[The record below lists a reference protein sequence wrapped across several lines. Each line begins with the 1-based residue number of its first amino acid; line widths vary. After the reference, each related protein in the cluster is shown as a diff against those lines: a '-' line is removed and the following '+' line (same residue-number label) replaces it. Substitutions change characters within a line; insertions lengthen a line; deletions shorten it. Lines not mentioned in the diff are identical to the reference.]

1 MAKISSIKSSGL
13 KSSTSSILTNSTS
26 GSVLSGILSLPNNNY
41 THGHLGTNNTLSS
54 NNTILATG
62 TSNIFSGHL
71 GTNNTILATGTSNIF
86 SGHLGTNNTILA
98 TGTSNIFSGYSYSS
112 ISSFVSLYDF
122 DDKTIDLEKLLS
134 FDEDKRKL
142 VLDLFYKFIDCSDSN
157 SKKLMY
163 NTLETYN
170 LFIDRKFLQRK
181 IKIGGI
187 I

>member
-54 NNTILATG
+54 
-62 TSNIFSGHL
+62 
-71 GTNNTILATGTSNIF
+71 NNTILATGTSNIF